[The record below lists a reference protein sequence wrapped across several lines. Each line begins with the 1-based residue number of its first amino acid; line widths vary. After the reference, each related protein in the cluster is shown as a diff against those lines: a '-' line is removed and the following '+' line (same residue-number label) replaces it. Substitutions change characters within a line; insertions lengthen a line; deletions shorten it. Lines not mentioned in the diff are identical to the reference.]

1 MDFLE
6 LLLKNFLDDDKN
18 NTLKSVFELLKNNS
32 FDLKSFLSPD
42 GLRAILPLV
51 NELFS
56 FSQNK
61 NPTNN
66 VGQYQN
72 ISPIESFTDR
82 EIVLSLNRYLSSE
95 S

>member
-18 NTLKSVFELLKNNS
+18 NTLKSVFELLKNHS
-32 FDLKSFLSPD
+32 FDLKSVLSPD
-42 GLRAILPLV
+42 GLRTILPIV